1 MNALVLKEKELSH
14 LKEAFATEWDYAFY
28 IFTNEMNIIFNNLA
42 RYTVLSKDILKKSYL
57 SIESPETYK
66 LDNYFVIKN
75 T

>member
-1 MNALVLKEKELSH
+1 MNALVLKKKELSH

-42 RYTVLSKDILKKSYL
+42 RYTVLSKDILKRSYL